1 VEIPPDAK
9 AGIGHARLGTSGT
22 LGVEDAQPLMIEE
35 MAFAHNGTVR
45 HHKMLAKKWGVDTIT
60 DNDSEVLGRL
70 FRLFGYDAGEAV
82 EELQKHQ
89 GYAPHAWIAG
99 AGRRIWLASFGQP
112 LHYLRIGNARYACSW
127 PFTDSKEVAF
137 GSVLVWDVGA
147 AGISGGT

>member
-112 LHYLRIGNARYACSW
+112 LHYLGCRSSGDLRGYLRYLSPSRGSNCNAKVR
-127 PFTDSKEVAF
+127 
-137 GSVLVWDVGA
+137 VG
-147 AGISGGT
+147 